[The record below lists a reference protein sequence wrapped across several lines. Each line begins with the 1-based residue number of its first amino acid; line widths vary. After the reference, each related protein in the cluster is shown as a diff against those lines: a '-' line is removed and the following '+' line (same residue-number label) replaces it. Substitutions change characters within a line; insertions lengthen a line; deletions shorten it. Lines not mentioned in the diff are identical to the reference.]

1 MVEGSSNILTI
12 LIALPILGGIAS
24 VLLGR
29 MGRGVVF
36 ATGLIFSLIE
46 LVIAAMLFG
55 RYDIALA
62 GMQFAVKVPWIS
74 QLGISYHVGADGI
87 SAVLILLTALMTPLA
102 IAASWASIKEGM
114 RGFIFCMLLLES
126 AIVGAFCAMDLFLF
140 YLFWE
145 AMLIPL
151 YLLIGIWG
159 SANRIYAAVKFFLF
173 TMAGSLLMLVAIISL
188 ALLHYKTTG
197 VASFDLFDLKQI
209 GIPLG
214 TQRLFMWAFFLA
226 FAVKVP
232 LFPLHT
238 WLPDAHVEAPTAGSV
253 ILAALTLKVG
263 AYGFIRFLFPLFPE
277 AVMSGIGVVSVLAMI
292 GVVYGALAAMAQPD
306 LKKLVAYSSI
316 SHLAMV
322 IVGFYAFNREALAGA
337 TLQMVNHGLATGA
350 LFIMVGSIYERTHTR
365 KLADLGGLWNIV
377 PKLSGYLLF
386 FALASLGLPG
396 LASFVGEVLIIV
408 GSWKANHLWAFVV
421 GIGVL
426 LSAVYLLV
434 MVKRVVFSKR
444 GVASTED
451 LKDLGIREKLVLGV
465 LAILIIFLGFYP
477 QPILVRIEKPLNEL
491 LSEMPDT
498 GHGIATEEVLR
509 SSSLATADMV
519 INDVSG
525 EMTGVSE

>member
-1 MVEGSSNILTI
+1 MVEGGSNILTI
-12 LIALPILGGIAS
+12 LIALPVIGGLVS
-24 VLLGR
+24 VLAGRLGR
-29 MGRGVVF
+29 CVVF
-36 ATGLIFSLIE
+36 ATGLLFSLIE
-46 LVIAAMLFG
+46 LVIAAILFG
-55 RYDIALA
+55 RYDIGAA

-87 SAVLILLTALMTPLA
+87 SVVLILLTALMTPLA
-102 IAASWASIKEGM
+102 IGASWVSIKEGM

-126 AIVGAFCAMDLFLF
+126 AIIGAFCAMDLFLF

-188 ALLHYKTTG
+188 ALIHLQTTG
-197 VASFDLFDLKQI
+197 VPSFDLFDLKEV

-214 TQRLFMWAFFLA
+214 TQRLLMWAFFLA

-232 LFPLHT
+232 LFPVHT

-277 AVMSGIGVVSVLAMI
+277 AVMSGIGVVSVLALI

-408 GSWKANHLWAFVV
+408 GSWKANHLWAFIV

-434 MVKRVVFSKR
+434 MVKRVAFSGR
-444 GVASTED
+444 GTASTED
-451 LKDLGIREKLVLGV
+451 LQDLGIREKLILGV
-465 LAILIIFLGFYP
+465 LAVLIIFLGFYP
-477 QPILVRIEKPLNEL
+477 QPILVRIEQPLKQL
-491 LSEMPDT
+491 LDEMPS
-498 GHGIATEEVLR
+498 GPSG
-509 SSSLATADMV
+509 LAEQQAAEDVNPAKTDVV
-519 INDVSG
+519 IGGVAHQL
-525 EMTGVSE
+525 TGVGD